1 MELIQQ
7 ILFIG
12 KGLALTLKLMA
23 GSLTLSLIL
32 SVIVSAL
39 RYAGKWRFFW
49 NRVVSLLRGA
59 PALLLLTFWYFTIPV
74 LFGVRVDI
82 LVAGIF
88 AFGLQSFAYL
98 AEIMRAGIE
107 SIPKGQFEAAQ
118 TLGIP
123 KFYLWKDIIL
133 PQVVRNLLPALVGEN
148 IGLLKETAMIA
159 TIGGM
164 DIMRHTQVLAAEQYT
179 YIVPICIAGGYYY
192 SLILMIEYVV
202 SRCER
207 KKVGRA

>member
-1 MELIQQ
+1 MELLEQ

-12 KGLALTLKLMA
+12 QGVVLTLKIMA
-23 GSLTLSLIL
+23 GSLVLSLCL
-32 SVIVSAL
+32 SMVVSVL
-39 RYAGKWRFFW
+39 RYTGKGTFFW

-59 PALLLLTFWYFTIPV
+59 PPLLFLTFWYFSFPA
-74 LFGVRVDI
+74 LFGVHISI
-82 LVAGIF
+82 LFAGVL
-88 AFGLQSFAYL
+88 AFGLQSFAYV

-118 TLGIP
+118 TLHIP
-123 KFYLWKDIIL
+123 KFYLWKDVIL

-179 YIVPICIAGGYYY
+179 YLVPICIAGGYYY
-192 SLILMIEYVV
+192 SLILIIECLVTW
-202 SRCER
+202 CER
-207 KKVGRA
+207 KRVSHA